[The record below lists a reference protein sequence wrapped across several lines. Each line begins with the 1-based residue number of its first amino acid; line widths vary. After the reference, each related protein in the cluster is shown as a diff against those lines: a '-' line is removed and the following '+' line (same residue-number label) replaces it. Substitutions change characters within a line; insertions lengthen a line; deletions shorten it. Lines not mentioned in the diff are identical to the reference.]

1 MVFRELFQTAP
12 VHDFAVGDLVTCSCH
27 GGLAVIVRIFDGVN
41 EKEVDYPPMNMVQ
54 IWWLRYPHAGIRE
67 RLWMHTI
74 SRLKRTTAENYA
86 PKNFTD

>member
-1 MVFRELFQTAP
+1 MAFKELFQKAP

-27 GGLAVIVRIFDGVN
+27 GGLAVIVQIFDGVN
-41 EKEVDYPPMNMVQ
+41 EKEVDYPSMNMVQ
-54 IWWLRYPHAGIRE
+54 IWWLRYPHAGVKE

-74 SRLKRTTAENYA
+74 SRLKKTTAENYA